1 MKLPSVK
8 YTDGIAKSK
17 QVKFGGLNHSAGAG
31 DGELWNMQNM
41 TSDHYPLLA
50 SRRKRR
56 LYKQLQAA
64 GGLFAW
70 DKLCWVADGKFFYD
84 GKEKGALSPGQ
95 KFFAAMGK
103 QIVIFPDKC
112 YYNTETDTFGS
123 LESRWEGGRVTFA
136 DGVLYERE
144 EKGNCIQV
152 AGVDWSGYFRI
163 GDAVQIEGCT
173 KYAQNNKTTVVRA
186 MDGDKLFFSGNAF
199 AMPEGS
205 QSYTET
211 GKLVLQRT
219 VPELLGIWEHN
230 NRLWGYTEDTVYASK
245 WDDIFNWNYH
255 DVVDDAAWN
264 ITPGATG
271 SFTGCCTYG
280 GYPVFFKEDHIYK
293 IYGSLPSNFEILG
306 SATLGLGEGSA
317 GSLAI
322 AGETLFYLGRNGVM
336 AYTGGLPQ
344 PIGDVFG
351 LERFKNAVAGSD
363 GLKYY
368 ICMQSA
374 DGSWGLYVYDTQR
387 GVWHKEDETHVTHFA
402 RFDGNLY
409 FLNDAGEVWVID
421 SGLELPEGTDEES
434 VSWMAEFTDFTDGD
448 PNKKGV
454 GKVQLRLELDAG
466 ADAQVWIQ
474 FDSDGVW
481 RKVGIQM
488 GQNVKRSY
496 YLPIT
501 PQRCDHYRVR
511 ITGQGG
517 CRIHSLVREFYSGSE
532 LKSTKGRN

>member
-1 MKLPSVK
+1 MKLPDVK
-8 YTDGIAKSK
+8 YMDGIAKSK

-31 DGELWNMQNM
+31 DGELWDMRNM
-41 TSDHYPLLA
+41 TSDHAPLLA

-56 LYKQLQAA
+56 LYKRLKAA

-70 DKLCWVADGKFFYD
+70 DKLCWVAEGKFFYD
-84 GKEKGALSPGQ
+84 GKEKGTLTSGQ
-95 KFFAAMGK
+95 KFFTAMGK

-123 LESRWEGGRVTFA
+123 LESRWTGGSLTFS
-136 DGVLYERE
+136 DGVLFEQE
-144 EKGNCIQV
+144 EKANCIQV
-152 AGVDWSGYFRI
+152 AGVDWSQYFQI
-163 GDAVQIEGCT
+163 GDAVQIDGCT
-173 KYAQNNKTTVVRA
+173 QFAQNNKTPIIRA
-186 MDGDKLFFSGNAF
+186 MDGHKLYFSGNAF
-199 AMPEGS
+199 TLPEGS
-205 QSYTET
+205 QSYTES
-211 GKLVLQRT
+211 GEMVLQRT
-219 VPELLGIWEHN
+219 VPDLLGIWEHN
-230 NRLWGYTEDTVYASK
+230 NRLWGYTENTVYASK
-245 WDDIFNWNYH
+245 WGDIFNWSNY
-255 DVVDDAAWN
+255 DALDDDAWT
-264 ITPGATG
+264 ITPGSTG

-306 SATLGLGEGSA
+306 SATLGLSEGSG
-317 GSLAI
+317 GSVAI
-322 AGETLFYLGRNGVM
+322 AGETLFYLGRTGMM

-344 PIGDVFG
+344 PIGEAFG
-351 LERFKNAVAGSD
+351 MERFKNGVAGSD

-368 ICMQSA
+368 ISMQHT

-409 FLNDAGEVWVID
+409 FLNEAGEVWVID
-421 SGLELPEGTDEES
+421 SGLELPEGTEEEQID
-434 VSWMAEFTDFTDGD
+434 WMVEFSDFTDAD

-454 GKVQLRLELDAG
+454 GKVQLRLELDAD
-466 ADAQVWIQ
+466 ANAQVWIQ
-474 FDSDGVW
+474 FDSDGIW
-481 RKVGIQM
+481 RKAGMQM

-501 PQRCDHYRVR
+501 PQRCDHYRIR

-532 LKSTKGRN
+532 LKSTRGRN